1 MTKIRGFYRDE
12 NGVVQEMEGTSDE
25 YGVVSF
31 PRVPTAGILVEGVD
45 LSDISPV
52 YMTPPTNPAWAENVL
67 PRITPD
73 MLAVWTRLQEMK
85 ATQSAR
91 FVVNNT
97 PDLRSDLWH
106 AFIEMMTA
114 TMDGGE

>member
-1 MTKIRGFYRDE
+1 
-12 NGVVQEMEGTSDE
+12 
-25 YGVVSF
+25 
-31 PRVPTAGILVEGVD
+31 
-45 LSDISPV
+45 
-52 YMTPPTNPAWAENVL
+52 
-67 PRITPD
+67 
-73 MLAVWTRLQEMK
+73 MK

-91 FVVNNT
+91 YVVNNT